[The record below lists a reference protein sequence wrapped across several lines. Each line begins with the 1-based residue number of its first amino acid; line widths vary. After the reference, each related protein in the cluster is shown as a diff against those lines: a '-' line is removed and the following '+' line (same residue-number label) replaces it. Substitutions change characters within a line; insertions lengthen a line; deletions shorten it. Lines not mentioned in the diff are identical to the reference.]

1 MSDYERIIGLEIHAE
16 VATKSKIFCSC
27 STKFGQPANENTCPI
42 CIGMPGTL
50 PMLNEEVVA
59 LAIKAGKALNC
70 NINSISKFDRKNYF
84 YPDLPKGYQITQ
96 MDMPICSNGH
106 YDIEVDGEKRR
117 IHINR
122 IHIEEDAGKLIHMEK
137 EDISLVDYNR
147 AGVPLIEIVTEADFR
162 SPEEVT
168 IFLRDLRAIL
178 LYTGVSDGKME
189 EGSLRCD
196 VNISLRKT
204 GTTKLNKRIEIK
216 NLNSFKEVYRALI
229 AEEKR
234 QNKLYMQG
242 RQEEIQEETRRWDEK
257 LEKTVLMR
265 SKEETQDYRYF
276 PDTDLMTVVIDEDFI
291 EEISKNMAELPN
303 ERKNRIIEES
313 NIKESQLDI
322 LMEDKAYI
330 DYFEETISYG
340 VNPEDAANWI
350 TIDILRILKE
360 KEITGK
366 DIPIKPLYL
375 ARLIGLIDKGTI
387 SRNLARK
394 VLYAMID
401 SDKTP
406 EILVEEMGFGQI
418 SDIDELEGIVSTII
432 EDNPEAV
439 EDYKNGKSKAIGYMM
454 GEIMKATRG
463 KANPPKVKEILQKK
477 LQKIH

>member
-96 MDMPICSNGH
+96 MDMPICSNGY

-196 VNISLRKT
+196 VNISLRKS
-204 GTTKLNKRIEIK
+204 GTTKLNKRVEIK

-257 LEKTVLMR
+257 LEKTILMR

>member
-196 VNISLRKT
+196 VNISLRKS
-204 GTTKLNKRIEIK
+204 GTTKLNKRVEIK

>member
-27 STKFGQPANENTCPI
+27 STKFGQPANENTCPV

-70 NINSISKFDRKNYF
+70 NINSMSKFDRKNYF

-196 VNISLRKT
+196 VNISLRKS
-204 GTTKLNKRIEIK
+204 GTTKLNKRVEIK